1 MGMNDGFYI
10 SASAKRVGGLWQLQI
25 EGQEWF
31 IRELAA
37 EIEQTG
43 GFNLS
48 GARHDRLYL
57 EQRHPLF
64 SHSEE

>member
-1 MGMNDGFYI
+1 MANDGFLI
-10 SASAKRVGGLWQLQI
+10 TARVKRAGGLWRLALDG
-25 EGQEWF
+25 EEWF

-37 EIEQTG
+37 ELESTG

>member
-10 SASAKRVGGLWQLQI
+10 SARAKRVGGLWQLQI
-25 EGQEWF
+25 DGQEWF

-48 GARHDRLYL
+48 GMRYDRLYL
-57 EQRHPLF
+57 EQKHPLF
-64 SHSEE
+64 NTTED